1 MEKLGETGTT
11 FLSMPPA
18 FQNIE
23 DKCFGYAVDRQLAK
37 VMEKTK
43 SVAVWA
49 DMDSVDARYYGY
61 MAAMLRSPY
70 FLSSLSESDKLAPTS
85 AAPDSLESA
94 IASRIYAAASC
105 FCAIIA

>member
-1 MEKLGETGTT
+1 M
-11 FLSMPPA
+11 SMPPV

-70 FLSSLSESDKLAPTS
+70 FLSSLWESDKIKTIKTTPPEKQSDRFDLFG
-85 AAPDSLESA
+85 
-94 IASRIYAAASC
+94 C
-105 FCAIIA
+105 FFARVGKGEHKWAKNIKTL